1 MGNEIGYDLSDS
13 PPHDLLSHL
22 SKLEF
27 WFDIS
32 GRPFFAGAA
41 SVANTR
47 QEWRLIPALTNPFF
61 LNQRKP

>member
-41 SVANTR
+41 SVANTNR
-47 QEWRLIPALTNPFF
+47 NGDSSR
-61 LNQRKP
+61 R